1 MREQGEEKHK
11 SLGDAGLLNP
21 RPEQV
26 RDPLFRE
33 HLEFFDRHDLLQVRY
48 ELLRAHL
55 IDQESIGAICK
66 RYGVSRQTFYN
77 LSEKLKRHGT
87 AGLLPRKPGPK
98 GASKVTAEVVEF
110 VRDELER
117 EPGVSGETVASRI
130 EGKFA
135 IPIHKRTIEKLLSNL
150 RSKKNS

>member
-1 MREQGEEKHK
+1 MNPHPGE
-11 SLGDAGLLNP
+11 
-21 RPEQV
+21 V
-26 RDPLFRE
+26 RDALFRE
-33 HLEFFDRHDLLQVRY
+33 HVEFFDRHDLLQIRY

-55 IDQESIGAICK
+55 VDRESIGSICK

-77 LSEKLKRHGT
+77 LSEKLKRYGT

-98 GASKVTAEVVEF
+98 GSSKVTEEVVEF
-110 VRDELER
+110 VKDEFER
-117 EPGVSGETVASRI
+117 EPGVSGATVASSI

-135 IPIHKRTIEKLLSNL
+135 IPIHKRTIEKLLANL